1 MYLKEV
7 EYMLKIAEEQ
17 NITRAAEKLFITPS
31 ALTQQLT
38 RLESDLGVP
47 LFHRDRRGCIPT
59 EAGEI
64 YLQAAREMMRPGRFR
79 LHQHLS

>member
-47 LFHRDRRGCIPT
+47 LFHRDRR
-59 EAGEI
+59 
-64 YLQAAREMMRPGRFR
+64 AAPPRKPEKSTFRRPGR
-79 LHQHLS
+79 